1 MDENILK
8 KIKAPLFII
17 IILLAISFITLTPV
31 IYMLILGAMIAY
43 GIRPVA
49 NKIQSKVKFPSISII
64 LAIIVV
70 VIPLILLL
78 VYLFSVIVGF
88 ALTFI
93 NANGANLS
101 HFDLNQTVQLVIN
114 SLPPQI
120 QATAHSYTSSLY
132 DGINTLFKW
141 ALNYIIGLLKQI
153 PEISLQLFV
162 LLFSIYYFAR
172 DGDNL
177 MEYFYTFVPDNKMS
191 LFNRMID
198 EVQNVL
204 KSIFYGHFL
213 TAIIIGI
220 MGAIGYGLLG
230 YPYAIF
236 LGVLTGFLQLIPIFG
251 PWPIYSVLCIMDF
264 FSGNYVRAIIVLLFG
279 FVLSLSDMY
288 IRPTLAG
295 KYADIHSMILLLGFM
310 AGPFVFGLV
319 GFIIGPLILGITY
332 AVIKAYKEEIEEF
345 KSKEENEDNLV
356 ES

>member
-8 KIKAPLFII
+8 KIKAPLFVI
-17 IILLAISFITLTPV
+17 IILLAVSFITLTPV

-49 NKIQSKVKFPSISII
+49 NKIQSKAKFPSISII

-78 VYLFSVIVGF
+78 VYLFSVIAGF
-88 ALTFI
+88 ALSFI
-93 NANGANLS
+93 NANGANLA
-101 HFDLNQTVQLVIN
+101 HFDLNQTVQLAIN

-120 QATAHSYTSSLY
+120 QSMAHSYTSSFY
-132 DGINTLFKW
+132 SGVNTLMKW
-141 ALNYIIGLLKQI
+141 ALNYVIGLLKRI

-177 MEYFYTFVPDNKMS
+177 MEYISTFIPNDKMG
-191 LFNRMID
+191 LFNRMVD

-220 MGAIGYGLLG
+220 MGAVGYGLLG

-251 PWPIYSVLCIMDF
+251 PWPIYSVLCIIDF
-264 FSGNYVRAIIVLLFG
+264 FNGNYIRAILVLLFG

-288 IRPTLAG
+288 IRPALAG

-332 AVIKAYKEEIEEF
+332 AVIKAYKEEIDEYEANENKIEEI
-345 KSKEENEDNLV
+345 
-356 ES
+356 